1 MLQLLK
7 SSFWSFLSVLVRAVS
22 SLTINKLFALYYGP
36 NGITLYAHFQNL
48 IAIITTVPNGGV
60 NIGAITLLARGN
72 PASQSYRRYFVAALL
87 LNLLCFV
94 AALSL
99 ILSFPGYFLDV
110 FLQQIAL
117 DGVWQWGILFGVGS
131 LLLTL
136 NLYLLSV
143 LLARQEL
150 RRYVLGVSAMS
161 LAGLAAVYLSSGKW
175 PLHELLL
182 VVLGAQAA
190 AFFVLLP
197 MLYLKMLLPA
207 FRKIAIPLSVYHD
220 LWKYVIMALSAVV
233 CLKLTDFYIRDFVIN
248 RYDLYQTGLWQA
260 VVRVS
265 EQYSSIYTAV
275 IGMLVYPRMAAM
287 ANQQATLQKFV
298 RQAFYSVPPVL
309 AVALLL
315 VYLLRDWVLLL
326 LFSRDFVQADYLF
339 DYQLLGDFFRLWS
352 ILLTNLLV
360 VRAQVALYVG
370 WQICSALLYIALVYL
385 LIGPLGLEGVTMAHA
400 LRYGAVLVFFM
411 LFYVKYIRP

>member
-36 NGITLYAHFQNL
+36 NGITLFAHFQNL

-60 NIGAITLLARGN
+60 NIGAISLLATDKPDSIR
-72 PASQSYRRYFVAALL
+72 YRRYFMAALF

-94 AALSL
+94 AALAC
-99 ILSFPGYFLDV
+99 ILGFPDYFLGV
-110 FLQQIAL
+110 FLRSVAL
-117 DGVWQWGILFGVGS
+117 PGVWQWSLLFGLGS

-150 RRYVLGVSAMS
+150 RSYVLGVSAIS
-161 LAGLAAVYLSSGKW
+161 LAGLAAVYLTSGKW
-175 PLHELLL
+175 ALHELLL
-182 VVLGAQAA
+182 LILGAQGAI
-190 AFFVLLP
+190 FFVLLP
-197 MLYLKMLLPA
+197 VLYRKRLLPSFSHVA
-207 FRKIAIPLSVYHD
+207 VPARVYLD
-220 LWKYVIMALSAVV
+220 LWKYIVMALSAVV
-233 CLKLTDFYIRDFVIN
+233 CLKLTDFYIRDYVIG

-265 EQYSSIYTAV
+265 EQYSNVYTAV
-275 IGMLVYPRMAAM
+275 VGMLVYPRMAAL
-287 ANQQATLQKFV
+287 AKVPEQLRKFV
-298 RQAFYSVPPVL
+298 RLTFYLVLPLL

-326 LFSRDFVQADYLF
+326 LFSEDFLKAEYLF
-339 DYQLLGDFFRLWS
+339 DFQLLGDFFRMWS
-352 ILLTNLLV
+352 VMLTNLLV
-360 VRAQVALYVG
+360 VQAQVRLYVG
-370 WQICSALLYIALVYL
+370 WQVCSAVLYIALVYL
-385 LIGPLGLEGVTMAHA
+385 LIGPFGLEGIQIAHT
-400 LRYGAVLVFFM
+400 LRYAVVLVFFM
-411 LFYVKYIRP
+411 LYYTKYIRP